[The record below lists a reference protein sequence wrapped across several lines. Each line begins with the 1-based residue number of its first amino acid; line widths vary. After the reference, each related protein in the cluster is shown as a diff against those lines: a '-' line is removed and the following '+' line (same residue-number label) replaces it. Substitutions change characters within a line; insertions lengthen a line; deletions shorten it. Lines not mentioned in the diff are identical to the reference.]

1 MRREISQRWV
11 LSFTDLV
18 LLLLGFFV
26 LLQAQATDKL
36 KMAAGIRGAFG
47 GSGDAMPADSFVAG
61 TLFDDGEAL
70 LKPTEAA
77 RFARIGAAAA
87 ARKEHIVVASQGRD
101 TGSARLDAW
110 ELAAART
117 TAIARAIRAGGLA
130 ESAIEV
136 TIPPMRADEKV
147 GGQRISVERVAGS
160 SSSS

>member
-11 LSFTDLV
+11 MSFADLS

-26 LLQAQATDKL
+26 LLQAHATDRL

-47 GSGDAMPADSFVAG
+47 GGPGAG
-61 TLFDDGEAL
+61 TPLQGFAAAALFEPGEAVL
-70 LKPTEAA
+70 RPAEHA
-77 RFARIGAAAA
+77 RFERLGAAAKRA
-87 ARKEHIVVASQGRD
+87 GERIIVAGQGRD
-101 TGSARLDAW
+101 KGSARLDSW

-136 TIPPMRADEKV
+136 TIPPMRDSDDATS
-147 GGQRISVERVAGS
+147 QRILIQRIAAS
-160 SSSS
+160 